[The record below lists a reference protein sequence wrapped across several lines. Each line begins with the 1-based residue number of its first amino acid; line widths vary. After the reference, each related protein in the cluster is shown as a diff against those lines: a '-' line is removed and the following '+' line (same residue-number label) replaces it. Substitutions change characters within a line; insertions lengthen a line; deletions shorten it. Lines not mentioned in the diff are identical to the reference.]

1 MDTANRPLRYLP
13 CFHVVPTVGRRL
25 AVGLVAFFAGT
36 LAHLVWVYVDHATT
50 VLSELGAP
58 QAVVASVRAGTIWL
72 MVMHGTVAILLFATL
87 LYLSLRRLS
96 SRGIKAIPA
105 AFNRQDL
112 GSQAPALSTPAPD
125 EMDWIAATS
134 RTLWDGIEDTPPF
147 NDGRGLATEAQS
159 EGSCRESVLASLARR
174 VLTIASARVGH
185 EADGWEWI
193 EVEQAAMRM
202 LALVGGPGGA
212 DGGSRANDTG
222 RTDAR
227 RRAI

>member
-1 MDTANRPLRYLP
+1 MDTANRPLQYLL
-13 CFHVVPTVGRRL
+13 CFPVVPMVGRRL

-58 QAVVASVRAGTIWL
+58 QAVAASVRAETIWL
-72 MVMHGTVAILLFATL
+72 MVMHGAVAVLLFAVL
-87 LYLSLRRLS
+87 LYLSLRPLS
-96 SRGIKAIPA
+96 ARRIKAIPA
-105 AFNRQDL
+105 ALNRQDL
-112 GSQAPALSTPAPD
+112 GSHAPALSTPAPD

-134 RTLWDGIEDTPPF
+134 RTLWDRIEGTPPP
-147 NDGRGLATEAQS
+147 NDWRGRATEAQS
-159 EGSCRESVLASLARR
+159 EGSRRENVLASLARR

-202 LALVGGPGGA
+202 LALVGGLGGA
-212 DGGSRANDTG
+212 DGGSRAE
-222 RTDAR
+222 
-227 RRAI
+227 